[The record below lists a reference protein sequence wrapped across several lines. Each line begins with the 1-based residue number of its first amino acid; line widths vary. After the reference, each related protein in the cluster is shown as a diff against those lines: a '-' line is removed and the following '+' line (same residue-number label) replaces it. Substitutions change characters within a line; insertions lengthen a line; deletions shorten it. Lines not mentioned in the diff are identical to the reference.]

1 MVFMINE
8 YKFPNLSCVNCFYG
22 LFGMREFE
30 KRELEK
36 RELEE
41 K

>member
-1 MVFMINE
+1 MFRESTGE
-8 YKFPNLSCVNCFYG
+8 YTFHYGESNG

-30 KRELEK
+30 MRELEK